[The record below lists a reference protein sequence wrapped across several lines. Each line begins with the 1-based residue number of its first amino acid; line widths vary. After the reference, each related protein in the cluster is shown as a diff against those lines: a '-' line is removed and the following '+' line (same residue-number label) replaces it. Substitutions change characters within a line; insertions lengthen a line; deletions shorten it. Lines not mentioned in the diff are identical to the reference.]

1 MNRPADPA
9 STDPVLAGLLA
20 QITGHRPG
28 ADMQLITRAYQAAA
42 YWHQGQTRKSGDPY
56 LTHPVAVAAIVADLD
71 ADDQMVCAAL
81 LHDTAEDTPYTL
93 TAMRQEFG
101 AEITGLVAAVAALD
115 QVPAEQVSAACADD
129 AAAVALAGDRRA
141 LVIKLADRLH
151 NTRTIRYLP
160 RAKQVDKSRQTLAFM
175 VPLARTLGMD
185 SIGAELES
193 RAAATLRKR
202 PGSAS
207 GGLLTAAA
215 ALLPPEARARW
226 RAEWLAE
233 LQVLPTRREQL
244 RFAVQI
250 VLGIGRLAVT
260 LYQPAAAV
268 RRAFGAVLTAA
279 VAASGLVAGGWR
291 AALALA
297 ATVLAVLA
305 AVLWIL
311 HSHDR
316 TQRLADLIR
325 ALRGRR

>member
-1 MNRPADPA
+1 MNQPSGPA

-20 QITGHRPG
+20 HISRHRPG
-28 ADMQLITRAYQAAA
+28 ADAQLITRGYQAAA
-42 YWHQGQTRKSGDPY
+42 YWHHGQQRRSGDPY
-56 LTHPVAVAAIVADLD
+56 LTHPVAVAAILADLG
-71 ADDQMVCAAL
+71 ADDQSLCAAL
-81 LHDTAEDTPYTL
+81 LHDTVADTPYTL

-101 AEITGLVAAVAALD
+101 ADVTGLVAAVMALD
-115 QVPAEQVSAACADD
+115 QVPAEQVGAACADG

-160 RAKQVDKSRQTLAFM
+160 WAKQVDKSRQTLAFM
-175 VPLARTLGMD
+175 VPLARALGMD

-207 GGLLTAAA
+207 GGLLTVAA

-233 LQVLPTRREQL
+233 LHVLPTRREQL

-260 LYQPAAAV
+260 LYRPAAAV

-279 VAASGLVAGGWR
+279 VAASGLVVGGWR
-291 AALALA
+291 AALAVA

-311 HSHDR
+311 HSEDR
-316 TQRLADLIR
+316 TQRLAALIR
-325 ALRGRR
+325 TVRGPR

>member
-1 MNRPADPA
+1 MNQPAAPAGQDPLLV
-9 STDPVLAGLLA
+9 SLLA
-20 QITGHRPG
+20 HITSHRPG
-28 ADMQLITRAYQAAA
+28 ADAQLITRAYQAAA
-42 YWHQGQTRKSGDPY
+42 HWHQGQQRSSGDPY
-56 LTHPVAVAAIVADLD
+56 LTHPVAVAAILADMG
-71 ADDQMVCAAL
+71 ADDQMLCAAL
-81 LHDTAEDTPYTL
+81 LHDTVLDTPYTL
-93 TAMRQEFG
+93 TAMRHEFG
-101 AEITGLVAAVAALD
+101 AEVTGLVAGVMALD
-115 QVPAEQVSAACADD
+115 QVPAEQVSAD
-129 AAAVALAGDRRA
+129 AAAEVALAGDRRA
-141 LVIKLADRLH
+141 FVIKLADRLH

-160 RAKQVDKSRQTLAFM
+160 PAKQVDKSRETLAFM
-175 VPLARTLGMD
+175 VPLARALGMD
-185 SIGAELES
+185 AIGAELES

-207 GGLLTAAA
+207 GGLLTVAAT
-215 ALLPPEARARW
+215 LLPPEARARW

-279 VAASGLVAGGWR
+279 TAASGLVVGGWR

-297 ATVLAVLA
+297 VTVLAMLA
-305 AVLWIL
+305 AGLWIL

-325 ALRGRR
+325 AIRRPR

>member
-1 MNRPADPA
+1 MNQPSGPA

-20 QITGHRPG
+20 HITSHRPG
-28 ADMQLITRAYQAAA
+28 ADAQLITRAYQAAA
-42 YWHQGQTRKSGDPY
+42 YWHQGQQRRSGDPY
-56 LTHPVAVAAIVADLD
+56 LTHPVAVAAILAGLG
-71 ADDQMVCAAL
+71 ADDQMLCAAL
-81 LHDTAEDTPYTL
+81 LHDTVLDTRYTL

-101 AEITGLVAAVAALD
+101 AEVTGLVAGVMALD
-115 QVPAEQVSAACADD
+115 QVPAEQVSAALAD
-129 AAAVALAGDRRA
+129 AAAEIALAGDRRA

-160 RAKQVDKSRQTLAFM
+160 RAKQVGKSRQTLAFM
-175 VPLARTLGMD
+175 VPLARALGMD

-207 GGLLTAAA
+207 GGLLTIAA

-250 VLGIGRLAVT
+250 VLGIGRLAAT
-260 LYQPAAAV
+260 LYQPASAV

-279 VAASGLVAGGWR
+279 TAASGLVAGGWR

-325 ALRGRR
+325 AIRRLR

>member
-1 MNRPADPA
+1 MNHPSGPAG
-9 STDPVLAGLLA
+9 TDPVLAGLLA
-20 QITGHRPG
+20 QIARHRPG
-28 ADMQLITRAYQAAA
+28 ADAQLITRAYRAAA
-42 YWHQGQTRKSGDPY
+42 YWHQGQRRKSGDPY
-56 LTHPVAVAAIVADLD
+56 LTHPVAVAAILAGLG
-71 ADDQMVCAAL
+71 ADDQTLCAAL
-81 LHDTAEDTPYTL
+81 LHDTVEDTPYPV

-101 AEITGLVAAVAALD
+101 AEVTGLVAAVTALD
-115 QVPAEQVSAACADD
+115 QVPAAQVSAACADQ
-129 AAAVALAGDRRA
+129 AAAIALAGDRRA
-141 LVIKLADRLH
+141 LMIKLADRLH

-160 RAKQVDKSRQTLAFM
+160 WATQVDKSRQTLAFM
-175 VPLARTLGMD
+175 VPLARALGMD

-193 RAAATLRKR
+193 RAAATLKRR
-202 PGSAS
+202 PGTAP
-207 GGLLTAAA
+207 GGLLAVAA

-244 RFAVQI
+244 RFAIQI

-279 VAASGLVAGGWR
+279 TAASALVAGGWR

-325 ALRGRR
+325 AVRRPR

>member
-1 MNRPADPA
+1 MNQSSGPA

-20 QITGHRPG
+20 HISRHRPG
-28 ADMQLITRAYQAAA
+28 ADAQLITRGYQAAA
-42 YWHQGQTRKSGDPY
+42 DWHQ
-56 LTHPVAVAAIVADLD
+56 
-71 ADDQMVCAAL
+71 
-81 LHDTAEDTPYTL
+81 
-93 TAMRQEFG
+93 
-101 AEITGLVAAVAALD
+101 
-115 QVPAEQVSAACADD
+115 
-129 AAAVALAGDRRA
+129 DRRA

-160 RAKQVDKSRQTLAFM
+160 RAKQVDKSRQTLAVM

-207 GGLLTAAA
+207 GGLLTVAA

-250 VLGIGRLAVT
+250 VPGIGRLTVT
-260 LYQPAAAV
+260 LH
-268 RRAFGAVLTAA
+268 R
-279 VAASGLVAGGWR
+279 
-291 AALALA
+291 
-297 ATVLAVLA
+297 
-305 AVLWIL
+305 
-311 HSHDR
+311 
-316 TQRLADLIR
+316 QRLAGLIR
-325 ALRGRR
+325 AFRGRR

>member
-1 MNRPADPA
+1 MNQPADPA
-9 STDPVLAGLLA
+9 STAPVLAGLLA

-28 ADMQLITRAYQAAA
+28 ADVRLITQAYRAAA

-56 LTHPVAVAAIVADLD
+56 LTHPVAVAAIVADLG
-71 ADDQMVCAAL
+71 ADDQMLCAAL
-81 LHDTAEDTPYTL
+81 LHDT
-93 TAMRQEFG
+93 
-101 AEITGLVAAVAALD
+101 
-115 QVPAEQVSAACADD
+115 
-129 AAAVALAGDRRA
+129 
-141 LVIKLADRLH
+141 
-151 NTRTIRYLP
+151 
-160 RAKQVDKSRQTLAFM
+160 
-175 VPLARTLGMD
+175 
-185 SIGAELES
+185 
-193 RAAATLRKR
+193 
-202 PGSAS
+202 
-207 GGLLTAAA
+207 
-215 ALLPPEARARW
+215 
-226 RAEWLAE
+226 
-233 LQVLPTRREQL
+233 
-244 RFAVQI
+244 
-250 VLGIGRLAVT
+250 AVT

>member
-1 MNRPADPA
+1 
-9 STDPVLAGLLA
+9 
-20 QITGHRPG
+20 
-28 ADMQLITRAYQAAA
+28 
-42 YWHQGQTRKSGDPY
+42 
-56 LTHPVAVAAIVADLD
+56 
-71 ADDQMVCAAL
+71 
-81 LHDTAEDTPYTL
+81 
-93 TAMRQEFG
+93 
-101 AEITGLVAAVAALD
+101 VAALD
-115 QVPAEQVSAACADD
+115 RAPAEQVSAACADD

-151 NTRTIRYLP
+151 NIRTIRYVS
-160 RAKQVDKSRQTLAFM
+160 RAKQVDKSRQTLAVM

-207 GGLLTAAA
+207 GGLLAVAA

-233 LQVLPTRREQL
+233 LQVLPTHREQL

-260 LYQPAAAV
+260 LYQPAAAI

-291 AALALA
+291 AALAVT

-305 AVLWIL
+305 TVLWTL

-325 ALRGRR
+325 ALRGHR